1 MGSKLIPTLICIAI
15 IFLVIALMKQGWSNR
30 QKSQKSWGKLSE
42 VPLQYDEKNPLAVF
56 SGTYVCTTLE
66 GDWLERVSAESLGVK
81 AAGQLFIFDD
91 GLIISRVG
99 AQDIYLSAPEIRGVR
114 TESGVNGKFVEKDG
128 LLVVSWLF
136 GNYPVDSAFRTQFS
150 EDKKTAQRMI
160 LDLAPDAFTA
170 LPHS

>member
-1 MGSKLIPTLICIAI
+1 M
-15 IFLVIALMKQGWSNR
+15 
-30 QKSQKSWGKLSE
+30 
-42 VPLQYDEKNPLAVF
+42 
-56 SGTYVCTTLE
+56 CTTLE

-150 EDKKTAQRMI
+150 EDKKTAQHII